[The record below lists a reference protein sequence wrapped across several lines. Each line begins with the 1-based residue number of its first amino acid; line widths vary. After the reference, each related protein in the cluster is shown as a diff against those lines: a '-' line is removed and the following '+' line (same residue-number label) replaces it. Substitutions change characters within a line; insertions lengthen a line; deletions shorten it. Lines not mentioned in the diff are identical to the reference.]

1 MIDLIC
7 LALSK
12 GAKVFSSISGGKDGQ
27 AATKVLYNWGIPIE
41 GLVHADLGRV
51 EHEESLPMCQKQ
63 SAELNIPLFVVK
75 RADGLGLL
83 EYWKRRM
90 KLLQGK
96 GIPFWSSSASRYCTS
111 DLKRGPINAFFTST
125 KYNFIISCEGIRAEE
140 SPARAKKEP
149 LSVRD
154 NSSKYYKYWHS
165 SKINGRKKI
174 YKAQSVEWCLENYNS
189 KKRLI
194 LTWYPIFNFTIE
206 EVWATYNQTCETLRV
221 LRQYYNNSQR
231 VPNAWNFHPAYVKG
245 NERVSCKICIL
256 GSLNDMQNGADSD
269 PELLNEMI
277 EMEEYSGFTFKQNW
291 SLKNLKQNGNN

>member
-1 MIDLIC
+1 MISLIVQ
-7 LALSK
+7 AIEK
-12 GAKVFSSISGGKDGQ
+12 GAHVYSSISGGKDGQ
-27 AATKVLYNWGIPIE
+27 AATKTLHNWNSPIQ

-83 EYWKRRM
+83 EYWQRRM

-125 KYNFIISCEGIRAEE
+125 KHNFIISCEGIRAEE

-149 LSVRD
+149 LTVRD

-165 SKINGRKKI
+165 SRLSDRKKV
-174 YKAQSVEWCLENYNS
+174 YRAKPVEWCIEHYNP

-206 EVWATYNQTCETLRV
+206 EVWATYKYGAESLKIFRE
-221 LRQYYNNSQR
+221 RYAFSQQI
-231 VPNAWNFHPAYVKG
+231 PTAWPFHPAYVKG

-269 PELLNEMI
+269 PELLDEMI

-291 SLKNLKQNGNN
+291 SLKNLKQNGTN